1 MQIQVDS
8 REKPRAIKSILAEF
22 ERQEVGY
29 FISKLYVGDYMN
41 TANTS
46 LVVDRKQN
54 LFELCSNVCQDHE
67 RFRREL
73 IRAQEHGI
81 HIIFLCEHGQGIRCM
96 EDIIWWDNPRRHF
109 RQRDPET
116 GSWIEVETKA
126 TSGDTLFKILRTLE
140 RKYGCEFMFCD
151 KKETGDRIIR
161 ILSET

>member
-8 REKPRAIKSILAEF
+8 REKPKAIKSILAEF
-22 ERQEVGY
+22 DRREVAY
-29 FISKLYVGDYMN
+29 FVSKLYVGDYMD
-41 TANTS
+41 TTNTS

-73 IRAQEHGI
+73 IRAQEHRI
-81 HIIFLCEHGQGIRCM
+81 HIVFLCEHGQGIRCL
-96 EDIIWWDNPRRHF
+96 EDVIWWDNPRRHI

-116 GSWIEVETKA
+116 GAWIETETKA
-126 TSGDTLFKILRTLE
+126 TTGDTLFKILRTLE
-140 RKYGCEFMFCD
+140 RKYECEFRFCD
-151 KKETGDRIIR
+151 KKETGNQIIR